1 METPSP
7 PERRLH
13 HMVFSRLPPKTRLDT
28 AQLTKQKARSI
39 VQRKA
44 QRHKHK
50 NTKTQKHT
58 KHTHPLRTMR
68 TRPL

>member
-44 QRHKHK
+44 QRHKNK
-50 NTKTQKHT
+50 NTQKH
-58 KHTHPLRTMR
+58 
-68 TRPL
+68 

>member
-50 NTKTQKHT
+50 NTKHKTHT
-58 KHTHPLRTMR
+58 LRTMR
-68 TRPL
+68 TRPLVSTG